1 MFLSTIAMNHPKPFF
16 HFSVLLFQF
25 ALPAIQVILFC
36 ICIGADPFNIPL
48 AIVDDDQH
56 ALSKQFLDNL
66 DPYIVNQHRFP
77 TVDEGK
83 LAVRNG
89 SMWGVLHI
97 PSNFTLSLIK
107 RQVKNGGLSFRL
119 LIDRFN

>member
-1 MFLSTIAMNHPKPFF
+1 
-16 HFSVLLFQF
+16 VLLFQF

-48 AIVDDDQH
+48 AVVDDDQH
-56 ALSKQFLDNL
+56 ALSRQFLDNL
-66 DPYIVNQHRFP
+66 DPYIVTQHRFP

-83 LAVRNG
+83 MAVRNG

-97 PSNFTLSLIK
+97 PGNFTLSLIK
-107 RQVKNGGLSFRL
+107 RFVIHVKSG
-119 LIDRFN
+119 